1 MNDPDI
7 NAVNQD
13 FIRYNQVA
21 KGHTYKLAES
31 ASDEF
36 DMDYE
41 IQTFDLSRFLH
52 GSENE

>member
-13 FIRYNQVA
+13 FIRYDQVA
-21 KGHTYKLAES
+21 KSHTYKLAES